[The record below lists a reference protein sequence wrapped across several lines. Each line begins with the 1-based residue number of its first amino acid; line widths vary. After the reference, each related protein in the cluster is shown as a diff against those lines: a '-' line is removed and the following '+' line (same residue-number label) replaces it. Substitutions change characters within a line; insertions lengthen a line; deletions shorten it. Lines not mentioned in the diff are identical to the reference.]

1 MTLDGVQPPNT
12 KITRSPDAANFQ
24 SEASTDEFKDEKFSK
39 SYMLALVSCIWYMK
53 TVKLCIHNLFHTEHK
68 AEKDLDK
75 KSR

>member
-1 MTLDGVQPPNT
+1 MLPTFNQKHQLMN
-12 KITRSPDAANFQ
+12 
-24 SEASTDEFKDEKFSK
+24 SK
-39 SYMLALVSCIWYMK
+39 MKNVLNLILALVSCIWYMK